1 MFKDIEKNY
10 KKNLRETKF
19 NKFYWTTSFLLILSS
34 SLLQISDKVKPYFI
48 YALLFIFVIGYFI
61 INYINTMKN
70 VNIKKKI
77 NIIDKLKIYSNEVE
91 KQNFNNIILL
101 LKQYNFKTKNDL
113 KLAIDYYNSE
123 KPIKVESDYLGW
135 IVSIALTLSSF
146 IEIAYNNETQTI
158 DTTKISVI
166 LGSTLGIIIGFLI
179 PIIIFKIIIN
189 KLFVSKKTI
198 RSNLSDDL
206 SYIYLNFNKYKNQLS
221 KHK

>member
-1 MFKDIEKNY
+1 MFKNIEKIY

-19 NKFYWTTSFLLILSS
+19 NKFYWITSFLLIIGS
-34 SLLQISDKVKPYFI
+34 SLLQISDNVKPYFI
-48 YALLFIFVIGYFI
+48 YTLLFIFVIGYFI

-123 KPIKVESDYLGW
+123 KPIKIESDYLGW

-146 IEIAYNNETQTI
+146 IEIAYNTETQSI
-158 DTTKISVI
+158 DTTKISII
-166 LGSTLGIIIGFLI
+166 LGSTLGILAEFLV
-179 PIIIFKIIIN
+179 PIIVFKIIIN
-189 KLFVSKKTI
+189 KIFISKKTI

-221 KHK
+221 KHE

>member
-19 NKFYWTTSFLLILSS
+19 NKFYWITSFLLILGS
-34 SLLQISDKVKPYFI
+34 SLLQISDNIKQYFI
-48 YALLFIFVIGYFI
+48 YTLLFIFVIGYFI
-61 INYINTMKN
+61 INYIKTMKN

-77 NIIDKLKIYSNEVE
+77 NIIEKLKIYSSEVE

-135 IVSIALTLSSF
+135 IVSISLTLSSF
-146 IEIAYNNETQTI
+146 IEIAYNTETQAI

-166 LGSTLGIIIGFLI
+166 LGSALGIIIGFLI

-189 KLFVSKKTI
+189 KSFTSKKTI

-206 SYIYLNFNKYKNQLS
+206 SYIYLNFDKYKNQLS
-221 KHK
+221 KKQ

>member
-1 MFKDIEKNY
+1 MFKDIKKNY

-19 NKFYWTTSFLLILSS
+19 NKFYWITSFLLILGS
-34 SLLQISDKVKPYFI
+34 SLLQISDNIKPYFI
-48 YALLFIFVIGYFI
+48 YTLLFIFVIGYFI
-61 INYINTMKN
+61 INYIKTMKN

-77 NIIDKLKIYSNEVE
+77 NIIEKLKIYSSEVK

-135 IVSIALTLSSF
+135 IVSISLTLSSF
-146 IEIAYNNETQTI
+146 IEIAYNTETQAI

-166 LGSTLGIIIGFLI
+166 LGSALGIIIGFLI

-189 KLFVSKKTI
+189 KSFTSKKTI

-206 SYIYLNFNKYKNQLS
+206 SYIYLNFDKYKNQLS
-221 KHK
+221 KKQ

>member
-19 NKFYWTTSFLLILSS
+19 NKFYWITSFLLILGS
-34 SLLQISDKVKPYFI
+34 SLLQISDNIKPYFI
-48 YALLFIFVIGYFI
+48 YILLLIFVIGYFI
-61 INYINTMKN
+61 INYKKTMKN

-77 NIIDKLKIYSNEVE
+77 NIIEKLKIYSSEVE

-135 IVSIALTLSSF
+135 IVSISLTLSSF
-146 IEIAYNNETQTI
+146 IEIAYNTETQAI

-166 LGSTLGIIIGFLI
+166 LGSALGIIIGFLI

-189 KLFVSKKTI
+189 KSFTSKKTI

-206 SYIYLNFNKYKNQLS
+206 SYIYLNFDKYKNQLS
-221 KHK
+221 KKQ